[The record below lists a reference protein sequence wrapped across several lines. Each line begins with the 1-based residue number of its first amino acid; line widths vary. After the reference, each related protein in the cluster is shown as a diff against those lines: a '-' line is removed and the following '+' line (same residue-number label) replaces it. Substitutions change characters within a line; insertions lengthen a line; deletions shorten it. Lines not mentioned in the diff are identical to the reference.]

1 MAASEFSAAIY
12 LKQSASLGQDPGA
25 TMRVVD
31 VADGVSV
38 VVHLLHCVGV
48 PDDYLGHQY
57 LDFSSAL
64 QADFPALLPQLS
76 GSEYGGRHGA
86 WLGPLHQV
94 WPSQSATNRAHG
106 QPWVWP
112 SRSATNRAHGQATAP
127 SVCVSFDPEDGFTSV
142 VISLRFLVDAFP
154 GGISRLGLGCLILRG
169 LILRTEPSPPG
180 AIRTPSSTFGPSGIW
195 WASCR

>member
-1 MAASEFSAAIY
+1 
-12 LKQSASLGQDPGA
+12 
-25 TMRVVD
+25 MRVVD

-57 LDFSSAL
+57 LDFSSAF

-94 WPSQSATNRAHG
+94 AVGLAVPVGDEPCPRPG
-106 QPWVWP
+106 D
-112 SRSATNRAHGQATAP
+112 
-127 SVCVSFDPEDGFTSV
+127 SVRCVSTRRTAHHLSEFLFDFWWTPSLVVYLWYIATMSWLPDTSW
-142 VISLRFLVDAFP
+142 
-154 GGISRLGLGCLILRG
+154 
-169 LILRTEPSPPG
+169 TEPSPPG